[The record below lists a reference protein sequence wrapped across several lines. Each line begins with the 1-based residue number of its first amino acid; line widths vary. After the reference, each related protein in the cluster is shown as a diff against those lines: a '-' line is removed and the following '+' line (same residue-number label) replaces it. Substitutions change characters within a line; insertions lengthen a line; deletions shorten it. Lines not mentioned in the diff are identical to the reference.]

1 MSNDLMRI
9 SGINSGYDTE
19 SMIEAMMSAY
29 QTKIDTQQKK
39 LTKLTWQQEAYRDVT
54 DKLTT
59 FKNKYFDILKRD
71 SYLMSPSTF
80 NKFSAKVNGK
90 DAAESGI
97 KVSTTS
103 KTLTG
108 DYSIKAKSLASA
120 AKAAGGSL
128 TPSSFALDLTKAAAG
143 SDYTTTTAEDGTVT
157 RGYSFALDVQV
168 GSVTKTIDFNVSVA
182 ETDGQIDRTAFNEAA
197 LKALNDNLRQAFGLS
212 GRSGAVATGKTDDA
226 GNEWFLQAELDGDKL
241 KFVAG
246 GNAAATVTEKT
257 GYFGLSKASQT
268 IGFSAL
274 SVVTGE
280 NSVAVQVGDK
290 IKNVKYNG
298 VSANYYATKDL
309 EGNEGILAEYNSLKA
324 AAYRRANHLSE
335 DASISA
341 DALNNYVYTAEQAAK
356 DKNTA
361 AITDALNSAFA
372 DEGVTFSTVGST
384 MLARQ
389 GGKNVEFNLTAT
401 SGGTLGIAK
410 GSASNKYSGSTSLSD
425 LGIGSGSFTINGKTI
440 SVGGSTT
447 IDSLIDAVN
456 KSGAGV
462 KMEFSAL
469 TNSFIITSE
478 NMGTGENIT
487 VSGDADITK
496 ALGLT
501 DDNGDLIGYT
511 AGQNAVFEINGQEVY
526 HNSNSYTMDG
536 TTFTVDD
543 SIELDK
549 TYNINIS
556 KSYDDV
562 KQLIK
567 DFVKDYNQLIDD
579 VYGYTATSPKRDSSN
594 NLYEPLTDAEKEEMS
609 DDEIE
614 KWEGLAKQGVIY
626 NDSTVNGIMSKMR
639 MVLYNSVTLDD
650 GTKFGIYGM
659 GIKTSSEYSDHGKLE
674 IDEDAFD
681 KAFNA
686 DPEAI
691 TKLFT
696 DGESGIMQ
704 QVKGVLEDAV
714 RTTTDVKGSLIRKAG
729 LKSGSTATDNFIY
742 KEMQKVNDRI
752 KTLQD
757 RYDAKEE
764 YWWKVFTN
772 MESAMSKL
780 NSQTSYL
787 SSYLGGTGNYQ

>member
-1 MSNDLMRI
+1 MRI

-19 SMIEAMMSAY
+19 AMIEAMMSAY

-39 LTKLTWQQEAYRDVT
+39 LTKLTWQQDAYRDIT

-97 KVSTTS
+97 KISTTS
-103 KTLTG
+103 KSQAG

-128 TPSSFALDLTKAAAG
+128 TPSSFALDLSKAAAG

-157 RGYSFALDVQV
+157 RKYNFALDVQV
-168 GSVTKTIDFNVSVA
+168 GSVTKTISFDVSAA
-182 ETDGQIDRTAFNEAA
+182 ETDGQIDQTAFNEAA
-197 LKALNDNLRQAFGLS
+197 LNGLNDNLQQAFGLS
-212 GRSGAVATGKTDDA
+212 GRSGAAATGKTDDA

-257 GYFGLSKASQT
+257 GYFGLSKAAKSVA
-268 IGFSAL
+268 FSAL
-274 SVVTGE
+274 SAVTGE
-280 NSVAVQVGDK
+280 NSVAVQVGDT
-290 IKNVKYNG
+290 IKNVKYEG
-298 VSANYYATKDL
+298 VSSNYYATKDL
-309 EGNEGILAEYNSLKA
+309 EGNESILEEYNALKA
-324 AAYRRANHLSE
+324 AAFRRE
-335 DASISA
+335 
-341 DALNNYVYTAEQAAK
+341 NNLPDGAYVRQEILDSYVYTAEQAAK

-361 AITDALNSAFA
+361 AITSALNSAFSG
-372 DEGVTFSTVGST
+372 EGVTFSTVGNT
-384 MLARQ
+384 MLAKQ
-389 GGKNVEFNLTAT
+389 DGKNVEFSMTAT

-410 GSASNKYSGSTSLSD
+410 GSAANKYSGSTSLSE
-425 LGIGSGSFTINGKTI
+425 LGVGSGSFTINGKEITVDDT
-440 SVGGSTT
+440 ST
-447 IDSLIDAVN
+447 IDSLVAAVN

-462 KMEFSAL
+462 TMEFSAL
-469 TNSFIITSE
+469 TNSFTIKSD
-478 NMGTGENIT
+478 NMGTGENIAI
-487 VSGDADITK
+487 SGDADITK

-501 DDNGDLIGYT
+501 DENGALIGYT
-511 AGQNAVFEINGQEVY
+511 AGQNAVFEINGQEIY

-536 TTFTVDD
+536 TTFTIDD

-549 TYNINIS
+549 TYNISVS

-639 MVLYNSVTLDD
+639 MVLYNNVTLDD

-659 GIKTSSEYSDHGKLE
+659 GIKTSSDYTEHGKLE

-681 KAFNA
+681 KAFDA

-691 TKLFT
+691 AKLFT

-704 QVKGVLEDAV
+704 QVKGVLDDAV

-729 LKSGSTATDNFIY
+729 LKSGATATDNFLY

>member
-39 LTKLTWQQEAYRDVT
+39 LTKLTWQQDAYRDIT

-97 KVSTTS
+97 KISTTS
-103 KTLTG
+103 KSQAG

-128 TPSSFALDLTKAAAG
+128 TPSSFALDLSKAAAG

-157 RGYSFALDVQV
+157 RKYNFALDVQV
-168 GSVTKTIDFNVSVA
+168 GSVTKTISFDVSAA
-182 ETDGQIDRTAFNEAA
+182 ETDGQIDRTAFNDAA
-197 LKALNDNLRQAFGLS
+197 LNALNDQLKQSFGLS
-212 GRSGAVATGKTDDA
+212 GRSGAAATGKTDDA

-257 GYFGLSKASQT
+257 GCFGLSKASQAV
-268 IGFSAL
+268 GFSAL

-280 NSVAVQVGDK
+280 NSVAVQVGDT

-298 VSANYYATKDL
+298 VSSNYYATKDL
-309 EGNEGILAEYNSLKA
+309 DGNESILAEYNSLKA
-324 AAYRRANHLSE
+324 AAYRRANNLSE
-335 DASISA
+335 DASVSTE
-341 DALNNYVYTAEQAAK
+341 ALNNYAYTAEQAAK

-361 AITDALNSAFA
+361 AIMDALNGAFSE
-372 DEGVTFSTVGST
+372 EGVTFSTLGSI
-384 MLARQ
+384 MLAKQ
-389 GGKNVEFNLTAT
+389 DGKNIEFSLTAT
-401 SGGTLGIAK
+401 SGGTLGLTK
-410 GSASNKYSGSTSLSD
+410 GSAANKYSGSTSLSD
-425 LGIGSGSFTINGKTI
+425 LGIDSGSFTINGKTI
-440 SVGGSTT
+440 TISKSST
-447 IDSLIDAVN
+447 IDSLISAVN

-462 KMEFSAL
+462 TMEFSTL
-469 TNSFIITSE
+469 TNTFMITSD
-478 NMGTGENIT
+478 NMGTGENISI
-487 VSGDADITK
+487 SGDEAVTK

-501 DDNGDLIGYT
+501 AEDGSIIGYT
-511 AGQNAVFEINGQEVY
+511 AGQNAVFEINGQEIY

-536 TTFTVDD
+536 TTFTIDD

-549 TYNINIS
+549 TYNISVS

-562 KQLIK
+562 KQLVK

-579 VYGYTATSPKRDSSN
+579 VYGYTATSPKRDSKN
-594 NLYEPLTDAEKEEMS
+594 NLYEPLTDAEREEMS

-614 KWEGLAKQGVIY
+614 KWEKLAKQGVIY

-659 GIKTSSEYSDHGKLE
+659 GIKTSSEYTDHGKLE

-681 KAFNA
+681 KAFDA

-691 TKLFT
+691 AKLFT

-704 QVKGVLEDAV
+704 QVKGVLDDAV

-729 LKSGSTATDNFIY
+729 LKSGATATDNFLY

>member
-39 LTKLTWQQEAYRDVT
+39 LTKLTWQQDAYRDIT

-71 SYLMSPSTF
+71 SYLMSPTTF

-103 KTLTG
+103 KSLVG
-108 DYSIKAKSLASA
+108 DYSIKVKSLASA

-128 TPSSFALDLTKAAAG
+128 TPSGFSLDLSKAAAG
-143 SDYTTTTAEDGTVT
+143 SDYTTTAADDGTVT
-157 RGYSFALDVQV
+157 REYNFALDVQV
-168 GSVTKTIDFNVSVA
+168 GSVTKTINFDVFAA
-182 ETDGQIDRTAFNEAA
+182 ETDGQIDKSAFNDAV
-197 LKALNDNLRQAFGLS
+197 LNALNDNLKQSFGLS
-212 GRSGAVATGKTDDA
+212 GRSGAAATGKTDDA

-257 GYFGLSKASQT
+257 GCFGLSGSSQAVT
-268 IGFSAL
+268 FSAL

-280 NSVAVQVGDK
+280 NSVAVQIGDT
-290 IKNVKYNG
+290 IKNVKYSG
-298 VSANYYATKDL
+298 VSSNYYATKDL
-309 EGNEGILAEYNSLKA
+309 DGNESILAEYNALKA
-324 AAYRRANHLSE
+324 AAFRRANNLAD
-335 DASISA
+335 DAAVSA
-341 DALNNYVYTAEQAAK
+341 EVLDGYVYTAEQAAK

-361 AITDALNSAFA
+361 AIMDALNGAFSA
-372 DEGVTFSTVGST
+372 EGVTFSTLGST
-384 MLARQ
+384 MLAKQ
-389 GGKNVEFNLTAT
+389 DGKNVEFSLTAT
-401 SGGTLGIAK
+401 SGGTLGLTK
-410 GSASNKYSGSTSLSD
+410 GSAANKYSGSTSLSD
-425 LGIGSGSFTINGKTI
+425 LGIDSGSFTINGKTI
-440 SVGGSTT
+440 TISKSST
-447 IDSLIDAVN
+447 IDSLLSAVN

-462 KMEFSAL
+462 TMEFSTP
-469 TNSFIITSE
+469 TNSFMITSD
-478 NMGTGENIT
+478 NMGTGENISI
-487 VSGDADITK
+487 SGDEAVTK

-501 DDNGDLIGYT
+501 AEDGSIIGYT
-511 AGQNAVFEINGQEVY
+511 AGQNAVFEINGQEIY

-543 SIELDK
+543 STELDK
-549 TYNINIS
+549 AYSINVS

-579 VYGYTATSPKRDSSN
+579 VYDYTATSPKRDSKN
-594 NLYEPLTDAEKEEMS
+594 NLYEPLTDAEREEMS
-609 DDEIE
+609 EDEIE
-614 KWEGLAKQGVIY
+614 KWEKLAKQGVIY

-659 GIKTSSEYSDHGKLE
+659 GIKTSSEYTDHGKLE

-681 KAFNA
+681 KAFDA

-691 TKLFT
+691 AKLFT

-729 LKSGSTATDNFIY
+729 LKSGSTATDNFLY

-772 MESAMSKL
+772 MESAMSQL
-780 NSQTSYL
+780 NSQ
-787 SSYLGGTGNYQ
+787 SSYLASYMGGTGNYQ

>member
-19 SMIEAMMSAY
+19 AMIEAMMSAY

-39 LTKLTWQQEAYRDVT
+39 LTKLTWQQDAYRDIT

-97 KVSTTS
+97 KISTTS
-103 KTLTG
+103 KSQAG

-128 TPSSFALDLTKAAAG
+128 TPSSFALDLSKAAAG

-157 RGYSFALDVQV
+157 RKYNFALDVQV
-168 GSVTKTIDFNVSVA
+168 GSVTKTISFDVSAA
-182 ETDGQIDRTAFNEAA
+182 ETDGQIDQTAFNEAA
-197 LKALNDNLRQAFGLS
+197 LNGLNDNLQQAFGLS
-212 GRSGAVATGKTDDA
+212 GRSGAAATGKTDDA

-257 GYFGLSKASQT
+257 GYFGLSKAAKSVA
-268 IGFSAL
+268 FSAL
-274 SVVTGE
+274 SAVTGE
-280 NSVAVQVGDK
+280 NSVAVQVGDT
-290 IKNVKYNG
+290 IKNVKYEG
-298 VSANYYATKDL
+298 VSSNYYATKDL
-309 EGNEGILAEYNSLKA
+309 EGNESILEEYNALKA
-324 AAYRRANHLSE
+324 AAFRRE
-335 DASISA
+335 
-341 DALNNYVYTAEQAAK
+341 NNLPDGAYVRQEILDSYVYTAEQAAK

-361 AITDALNSAFA
+361 AITSALNSAFSG
-372 DEGVTFSTVGST
+372 EGVTFSTVGNT
-384 MLARQ
+384 MLAKQ
-389 GGKNVEFNLTAT
+389 DGKNVEFSMTAT

-410 GSASNKYSGSTSLSD
+410 GSAANKYSGSTSLSE
-425 LGIGSGSFTINGKTI
+425 LGVGSGSFTINGKEITVDDT
-440 SVGGSTT
+440 ST
-447 IDSLIDAVN
+447 IDSLVAAVN

-462 KMEFSAL
+462 TMEFSAL
-469 TNSFIITSE
+469 TNSFTIKSD
-478 NMGTGENIT
+478 NMGTGENIAI
-487 VSGDADITK
+487 SGDADITK

-501 DDNGDLIGYT
+501 DENGALIGYT
-511 AGQNAVFEINGQEVY
+511 AGQNAVFEINGQEIY

-536 TTFTVDD
+536 TTFTIDD

-549 TYNINIS
+549 TYNISVS

-639 MVLYNSVTLDD
+639 MVLYNNVTLDD

-659 GIKTSSEYSDHGKLE
+659 GIKTSSDYTEHGKLE

-681 KAFNA
+681 KAFDA

-691 TKLFT
+691 AKLFT

-704 QVKGVLEDAV
+704 QVKGVLDDAV

-729 LKSGSTATDNFIY
+729 LKSGATATDNFLY